1 MNEGNANLRIFRPV
15 LQAWPCKPESLAL
28 SPSTLLCCVIRK
40 RKEEEEEEEVCDL
53 CEWRRRRVQARK
65 KGM

>member
-1 MNEGNANLRIFRPV
+1 MNEGNANLRIFRLV
-15 LQAWPCKPESLAL
+15 QQSWPCKPEFLAL

-40 RKEEEEEEEVCDL
+40 RKEEEEVCDF
-53 CEWRRRRVQARK
+53 CEWRRRRVRARK